1 MENKELEMKNV
12 CAELNED
19 ALEAV
24 TGGKGL
30 LKVVA
35 DQKDSTS
42 VLEEIINN
50 VTKD

>member
-19 ALEAV
+19 VLEAV
-24 TGGKGL
+24 TGGDGP

-35 DQKDSTS
+35 DQKDAVSA
-42 VLEEIINN
+42 LEEIINN